1 MERYRYNTSKFLL
14 AFHSLLSHD
23 DVNLVEVADEDTMLN
38 LKKLKEN
45 GALDNALVI
54 VMADH
59 GHRFAKFRATH
70 QGSFGGKV
78 WVFEDLHR
86 KFSVLYLFT
95 SSEIFKKI
103 M

>member
-1 MERYRYNTSKFLL
+1 MERYGYNTSKFLL
-14 AFHSLLSHD
+14 AFHSVLSHD

-38 LKKLKEN
+38 LKKLKES
-45 GALDNALVI
+45 GVLDNALVI

-78 WVFEDLHR
+78 WVFEDLQENFR
-86 KFSVLYLFT
+86 FYICLFV
-95 SSEIFKKI
+95 SQEFLGR
-103 M
+103 